1 MLLGEFVTILTI
13 IKTKEISQ
21 MGNRTTKSTAYICR
35 SAVIAAL
42 YVVLTLLSAALG
54 ISSGV
59 IQFRLSEALCVLP
72 AFTSA
77 AVPGLTLGCLI
88 ANFITGAP
96 VWDVV
101 FGSLATLLGALGAR
115 LLRKYRF
122 LVPWPTVIANAA
134 IIPVVLKYAYSVS
147 DAWLFLVATVSLGEI
162 VCCVVLGGV
171 LEAALK
177 KYGHVLFE

>member
-1 MLLGEFVTILTI
+1 M
-13 IKTKEISQ
+13 KNK
-21 MGNRTTKSTAYICR
+21 TTKSTMFICR

-88 ANFITGAP
+88 ANFVTGAP
-96 VWDVV
+96 LWDIV
-101 FGSLATLLGALGAR
+101 FGSLATLLGALGAY
-115 LLRKYRF
+115 LLRKRRY
-122 LVPWPTVIANAA
+122 LVPWTTVVANAA
-134 IIPVVLKYAYSVS
+134 IIPVVLKYAYSVP

-171 LEAALK
+171 LMTALK
-177 KYGHVLFE
+177 KYSHVLFK